1 MTVGS
6 QVKQCTYSLKS
17 IEQGLLNLSA
27 RTQEEDA
34 QKILN
39 EAAAELTEVI
49 NDLSKRVG
57 QLENEEPQYQG
68 F

>member
-17 IEQGLLNLSA
+17 IEQGLLNLSV

-39 EAAAELTEVI
+39 NAAAVLKDVI
-49 NDLSKRVG
+49 EDLNTRVG
-57 QLENEEPQYQG
+57 QLEHEEPQYQG